1 MFGLNLENHFAKLG
15 DGFFTQQSA
24 EKVAVRPQLLH
35 ANASAASLID
45 LDPAIFADPRFAAAM
60 AGNIPLEG
68 FAPLATVYSGHQ
80 FGVWAGQ
87 LGDGRALLIGQVRNA
102 RGDLWDIQLKGAGR
116 TLYSRSADGRAV
128 LRSSI
133 REYLCGEAMHAL
145 GIPTSRAL
153 SLVATGETVMREAPE
168 PGAVIARLAPSHVRF
183 GHFEHFH
190 YAGKAEMVR
199 ALLDHVIA
207 AHFPGLS
214 DAEFFGEAVRRTA
227 VMVAQWQAVGF
238 AHGVMNTD
246 NMSILGL
253 TLDYG
258 PFGFM
263 DGYDPH
269 FICNHTDSQGRYS
282 VINQPG
288 VAHWNLR
295 ALAAAL
301 SRVVPAEALV
311 AELKNFEHYFATQY
325 RLLLR
330 AKLGLV
336 RDGELVAT
344 AAVHLGGRLLV
355 VDPVG
360 CITRLDPAGR
370 RLALRAG
377 FDWQVGSL
385 VQPGQLQLLA
395 DSMADALVR
404 VLRHQCGLRDV
415 TELLLTDPLPAVSDI
430 DGLMFSGGVGEY
442 VYHRESRDFGD
453 LGKLFGE
460 ALRLRLDAGALPWAL
475 LPAGECLRA
484 TVLGASE
491 YSVQLSGNTTF
502 VSNPGVLLPR
512 KNLQVVPLAFA
523 LPERI
528 ESAEVARALTRSFLR
543 HDLREGEQDNAISL
557 RWSGTPNYARLAALA
572 DGLLAALP
580 RSLAAGRA
588 LYLVADGDIAQT
600 LGHLLQ
606 EDPRVRGEV
615 LVIDGVTLWGF
626 DFIDLGRIRMPSRT
640 VPVTIKSLVFSEDPR
655 AHGKSDP
662 AHAQGHRH
670 EHDHS
675 HAHGHDHGHSH
686 SHGHDPSHGHD
697 HGHPHSHDHGH
708 TA

>member
-1 MFGLNLENHFAKLG
+1 MPLSDTKAPTGGHTLQDHQLGTDLG
-15 DGFFTQQSA
+15 DAHAHGEGADHDHDHDDFERVPGAADHALWLQDNVVLHSVGIDIGSAGTQVVFSNLHLQRVSDQLSTRYVVVAREPVYQSPSTLTPYQSETLIDA
-24 EKVAVRPQLLH
+24 KAIGDIIERAY
-35 ANASAASLID
+35 AASGLHPDQID
-45 LDPAIFADPRFAAAM
+45 A
-60 AGNIPLEG
+60 
-68 FAPLATVYSGHQ
+68 
-80 FGVWAGQ
+80 
-87 LGDGRALLIGQVRNA
+87 
-102 RGDLWDIQLKGAGR
+102 
-116 TLYSRSADGRAV
+116 
-128 LRSSI
+128 
-133 REYLCGEAMHAL
+133 
-145 GIPTSRAL
+145 
-153 SLVATGETVMREAPE
+153 
-168 PGAVIARLAPSHVRF
+168 GAVILTGEALRRENGQAI
-183 GHFEHFH
+183 
-190 YAGKAEMVR
+190 AEMLAEQGGEFVC
-199 ALLDHVIA
+199 ATAGHHMESMLAVFGSGA
-207 AHFPGLS
+207 A
-214 DAEFFGEAVRRTA
+214 RRSYDDKST
-227 VMVAQWQAVGF
+227 
-238 AHGVMNTD
+238 
-246 NMSILGL
+246 ILNVDIGGG
-253 TLDYG
+253 T
-258 PFGFM
+258 
-263 DGYDPH
+263 
-269 FICNHTDSQGRYS
+269 T
-282 VINQPG
+282 
-288 VAHWNLR
+288 
-295 ALAAAL
+295 
-301 SRVVPAEALV
+301 
-311 AELKNFEHYFATQY
+311 
-325 RLLLR
+325 
-330 AKLGLV
+330 KLGLV

-442 VYHRESRDFGD
+442 VYRRESRDFGD

-491 YSVQLSGNTTF
+491 YSVQLSGNTTY

-662 AHAQGHRH
+662 AHAPGHRH

-675 HAHGHDHGHSH
+675 HAHGHEHSHGPDHGHSH
-686 SHGHDPSHGHD
+686 SHDHDHGHGHD
-697 HGHPHSHDHGH
+697 HPHSHDHGH

>member
-1 MFGLNLENHFAKLG
+1 MPLSDTKAPSGGHTLQDHQLGTDLG
-15 DGFFTQQSA
+15 DAHAHGEGADHDHDHDDFERVPGAADHALWLQDNVVLHSVGIDIGSAGTQVVFSNLHLQRVSDQLSTRYVVVAREPVYQSPSTLTPYQSETLIDA
-24 EKVAVRPQLLH
+24 KAIGDIIERAY
-35 ANASAASLID
+35 AASGLHPDQID
-45 LDPAIFADPRFAAAM
+45 A
-60 AGNIPLEG
+60 
-68 FAPLATVYSGHQ
+68 
-80 FGVWAGQ
+80 
-87 LGDGRALLIGQVRNA
+87 
-102 RGDLWDIQLKGAGR
+102 
-116 TLYSRSADGRAV
+116 
-128 LRSSI
+128 
-133 REYLCGEAMHAL
+133 
-145 GIPTSRAL
+145 
-153 SLVATGETVMREAPE
+153 
-168 PGAVIARLAPSHVRF
+168 GAVILTGEALRRENGQAI
-183 GHFEHFH
+183 
-190 YAGKAEMVR
+190 AEMLAEQGGEFVC
-199 ALLDHVIA
+199 ATAGHHMESMLAVFGSGA
-207 AHFPGLS
+207 A
-214 DAEFFGEAVRRTA
+214 RRSYDDKST
-227 VMVAQWQAVGF
+227 
-238 AHGVMNTD
+238 
-246 NMSILGL
+246 ILNVDIGGG
-253 TLDYG
+253 T
-258 PFGFM
+258 
-263 DGYDPH
+263 
-269 FICNHTDSQGRYS
+269 T
-282 VINQPG
+282 
-288 VAHWNLR
+288 
-295 ALAAAL
+295 
-301 SRVVPAEALV
+301 
-311 AELKNFEHYFATQY
+311 
-325 RLLLR
+325 
-330 AKLGLV
+330 KLGLV

-442 VYHRESRDFGD
+442 VYRRESRDFGD

-502 VSNPGVLLPR
+502 VSNPGALLPR

-662 AHAQGHRH
+662 AHAPGHRH

-675 HAHGHDHGHSH
+675 HAHGHEHSHGPDHGHSH
-686 SHGHDPSHGHD
+686 SHDHEHGH
-697 HGHPHSHDHGH
+697 GHTHSHDHGH

>member
-1 MFGLNLENHFAKLG
+1 MPLSDTKAPSGGHTLQDHQLGTDLG
-15 DGFFTQQSA
+15 DAHAHGEGADHDHDHDDFERVPGAADHALWLQDNVVLHSVGIDIGSAGTQVVFSNLHLQRVSDQLSTRYVVVAREPVYQSPSTLTPYQSETLIDA
-24 EKVAVRPQLLH
+24 KAIGDIIERAY
-35 ANASAASLID
+35 AASGLHPDQID
-45 LDPAIFADPRFAAAM
+45 A
-60 AGNIPLEG
+60 
-68 FAPLATVYSGHQ
+68 
-80 FGVWAGQ
+80 
-87 LGDGRALLIGQVRNA
+87 
-102 RGDLWDIQLKGAGR
+102 
-116 TLYSRSADGRAV
+116 
-128 LRSSI
+128 
-133 REYLCGEAMHAL
+133 
-145 GIPTSRAL
+145 
-153 SLVATGETVMREAPE
+153 
-168 PGAVIARLAPSHVRF
+168 GAVILTGEALRRENGQAI
-183 GHFEHFH
+183 
-190 YAGKAEMVR
+190 AEMLAEQGGEFVC
-199 ALLDHVIA
+199 ATAGHHMESMLAVFGSGA
-207 AHFPGLS
+207 A
-214 DAEFFGEAVRRTA
+214 RRSYDDKST
-227 VMVAQWQAVGF
+227 
-238 AHGVMNTD
+238 
-246 NMSILGL
+246 ILNVDIGGG
-253 TLDYG
+253 T
-258 PFGFM
+258 
-263 DGYDPH
+263 
-269 FICNHTDSQGRYS
+269 T
-282 VINQPG
+282 
-288 VAHWNLR
+288 
-295 ALAAAL
+295 
-301 SRVVPAEALV
+301 
-311 AELKNFEHYFATQY
+311 
-325 RLLLR
+325 
-330 AKLGLV
+330 KLGLV

-442 VYHRESRDFGD
+442 VYRRESRDFGD

-502 VSNPGVLLPR
+502 VSNPGALLPR

-662 AHAQGHRH
+662 AHAPGHRH

-675 HAHGHDHGHSH
+675 HAHGHEHSHGPDHGHSH
-686 SHGHDPSHGHD
+686 SHDHDHAHGHD
-697 HGHPHSHDHGH
+697 HTHSHDHGH

>member
-1 MFGLNLENHFAKLG
+1 MPLSDTKAPTGGHTLQDHQLGTDLG
-15 DGFFTQQSA
+15 DAHAHGEGADHDHDHDDFERVPGACDHALWLQDNVVLHSVGIDIGSAGTQVVFSNLHLQRVSDQLSTRYVVVAREPVYQSPSTLTPYQSETLIDA
-24 EKVAVRPQLLH
+24 KAIGDIIERAY
-35 ANASAASLID
+35 AASGLHPDQID
-45 LDPAIFADPRFAAAM
+45 A
-60 AGNIPLEG
+60 
-68 FAPLATVYSGHQ
+68 
-80 FGVWAGQ
+80 
-87 LGDGRALLIGQVRNA
+87 
-102 RGDLWDIQLKGAGR
+102 
-116 TLYSRSADGRAV
+116 
-128 LRSSI
+128 
-133 REYLCGEAMHAL
+133 
-145 GIPTSRAL
+145 
-153 SLVATGETVMREAPE
+153 
-168 PGAVIARLAPSHVRF
+168 GAVILTGEALRRENGQAI
-183 GHFEHFH
+183 
-190 YAGKAEMVR
+190 AEMLAEQGGEFVC
-199 ALLDHVIA
+199 ATAGHHMESMLAVFGSGA
-207 AHFPGLS
+207 A
-214 DAEFFGEAVRRTA
+214 RRSYDDKST
-227 VMVAQWQAVGF
+227 
-238 AHGVMNTD
+238 
-246 NMSILGL
+246 ILNVDIGGG
-253 TLDYG
+253 T
-258 PFGFM
+258 
-263 DGYDPH
+263 
-269 FICNHTDSQGRYS
+269 T
-282 VINQPG
+282 
-288 VAHWNLR
+288 
-295 ALAAAL
+295 
-301 SRVVPAEALV
+301 
-311 AELKNFEHYFATQY
+311 
-325 RLLLR
+325 
-330 AKLGLV
+330 KLGLV

-442 VYHRESRDFGD
+442 VYRRESRDFGD

-502 VSNPGVLLPR
+502 VSNPGALLPR

-662 AHAQGHRH
+662 AHAPGHRH

-675 HAHGHDHGHSH
+675 HAHGHEHSHGPDHGHSH
-686 SHGHDPSHGHD
+686 SHD
-697 HGHPHSHDHGH
+697 HTHSHDHGH